1 MEVFTFLQMGGST
14 HSITVVPIGGE
25 SASLRTIEQSFREFK
40 GEDATCYLQ
49 ADRERLLA
57 VIEASFGDF
66 VEFNKAVRGV
76 FSRAERA
83 GPDADA
89 VAQSV

>member
-1 MEVFTFLQMGGST
+1 MT
-14 HSITVVPIGGE
+14 HAV
-25 SASLRTIEQSFREFK
+25 AACFKQS
-40 GEDATCYLQ
+40 
-49 ADRERLLA
+49 DREKMLG

-66 VEFNKAVRGV
+66 VVFNKAVRGV

>member
-1 MEVFTFLQMGGST
+1 MELGISDKEKMLG
-14 HSITVVPIGGE
+14 
-25 SASLRTIEQSFREFK
+25 
-40 GEDATCYLQ
+40 
-49 ADRERLLA
+49 
-57 VIEASFGDF
+57 VIEGSFGDF
-66 VEFNKAVRGV
+66 VYFNKAVRGV